1 MQKNLTKSAQ
11 NALET
16 ASDEARSL
24 GTSYIGTEHLLL
36 GLLLEEGSVASNILK
51 MHDVTY
57 TDTRRLASEISG
69 VGESGYSEMTPGLRR
84 IIEQAAE
91 IAARHGGARVGT
103 EDLLLSMISDREC
116 VAVKLILSQNA
127 SISELQGDIMS
138 FFGDVAGRQEE
149 KQKKQ
154 RELSPAFAAQYG
166 RDLTLAAR
174 AGMLDPLIGRKREVD
189 RVIAILSRRQ
199 KNNPC
204 LIGEPGVGKTAVVEG
219 LCERIAAE
227 NVPETL
233 VGKTVIMLD
242 IGAMIAGAKYR
253 GEFEE
258 RLKKIMDEV
267 IKSKNVIL
275 FIDEIHTIVG
285 AGAAEGAVD
294 AANILKPFLARGD
307 IQMIGATTTREYRRH
322 IEKDPALERRFQ
334 PVTVDEPSE
343 SETLAILRGIRERYE
358 EHHKVKITDDALK
371 AAITLSKRYVPDRY
385 LPDKAIDLIDEASSV
400 KRMAAFTVPD
410 EIKNEEKRAA
420 ALLKLK
426 EDAIRAQNF
435 EEAARLR
442 DVAGAAERKARE
454 MKARWRSETDVGNIF
469 ITPDDIAEVVTMWTD
484 VPVGRVKS
492 GEKEALLSLEKHLSG
507 KLVGQDEAVRLCAR
521 AVQRGRM
528 GFAGRRRPICSLLF
542 VGATGVGKTELAHL
556 IAEELFGSRDDLI
569 RIDMSEYMER
579 HSVSRLIGS
588 PPGYVGYGEGGK
600 LTESIR
606 RRPYSVVLFDEAEK
620 AHPDVLNLLLQ
631 LLDDGTLTDSEGR
644 RADFKSAVVIMTTNV
659 GSEKRSVKSGFLQ
672 DDGGDRKKAEAALKE
687 AFRPELLG
695 RIDETVF
702 FRRLDAADLE
712 KIAAAMLSES
722 ALHAADAGISLSF
735 GDGAAAF
742 VAAGA
747 ERENLGARPLR
758 RAVRTLVE
766 DELSSMMLDGKISRG
781 DSVICSVK
789 DGKLVFEKENGDLS
803 TKK

>member
-219 LCERIAAE
+219 LCERIVME

-454 MKARWRSETDVGNIF
+454 MKARWRSETDLGNIL
-469 ITPDDIAEVVTMWTD
+469 IMPDDIAEVVTMWTD

-542 VGATGVGKTELAHL
+542 VGGTGVGKTELAHL

-644 RADFKSAVVIMTTNV
+644 RADFRSAVVIMTTNI

-702 FRRLDAADLE
+702 FRRLDAAALE
-712 KIAAAMLSES
+712 KIAAAMLAES
-722 ALHAADAGISLSF
+722 ALRASDAGISLSF
-735 GDGAAAF
+735 GDGAAALI
-742 VAAGA
+742 ASGA

-766 DELSSMMLDGKISRG
+766 DELSSMMLDGKISPG
-781 DSVICSVK
+781 DSVICSVN
-789 DGKLVFEKENGDLS
+789 DEKLVFEKENGDLS